1 MSRPRWFPILLALAL
16 FTPGCGDDP
25 TAPVPNVLEAVLVGP
40 PTPVGALLFLVQGGT
55 VDSVV
60 ANGDFLASRSYS
72 AVAREVVVAGAHL
85 HGVIARVYVPDIT
98 GPYNVGLQ
106 QVAHDSSFQLLAPAG
121 YRVELRRVYR

>member
-1 MSRPRWFPILLALAL
+1 MIRRRLIPFLLALAL
-16 FTPGCGDDP
+16 VSPACGDDP

-60 ANGDFLASRSYS
+60 ANGDFLASRPYS
-72 AVAREVVVAGAHL
+72 AVARQVVVAGHDL
-85 HGVIARVYVPDIT
+85 HGVVARVYVPDIS
-98 GPYNVGLQ
+98 GSYNVGLQ

-121 YRVELRRVYR
+121 YRIELRRVFR